1 VNASSARGRVPC
13 QPECRCSCGRLLAR
27 IADRGVELKCRRCKR
42 TILVPWSARR
52 GFVAPTDL
60 EIDPDALSGA
70 A

>member
-1 VNASSARGRVPC
+1 VNVSPAPGGAPC
-13 QPECRCSCGRLLAR
+13 GPDCRCPCGRLLAR
-27 IADRGVELKCRRCKR
+27 IADRGVELKCGRCKR